1 MKKIKLFLAAVAAM
15 VGLSVQ
21 AQSWTAPGSDPVSG
35 QEYYIMNLGVGQF
48 LTGAN
53 SWGTQISMTTEG
65 TGLRVRLEQGTF
77 TVGGQSLSGWE
88 IVNVTNSNKLFFRDS
103 EGSGFVDKGN
113 QDKGFVWNI
122 TKVNG
127 AYRLQTAAGD
137 PTFPAAVVQYAN
149 ATAAGGAV
157 VFDNGPMASNID
169 WMFFTPEQ
177 ATAEN
182 VVARARLYAA
192 LIRAYNEGM
201 DTDAAAAVYENAS
214 ATSDEMAAAVT
225 ALNNGRY
232 ANALAKASNSD
243 PRDITEFV
251 LTNADFSAGNTGGW
265 ETNYVSGQ
273 QANNIGY
280 QGNKYANGNVA
291 ISKFIEAWRNN
302 AQLGD
307 GYLRQTVSGLP
318 EGKYVL
324 EADAI
329 AVWQKNENLQVTGAQ
344 LYITADGAD
353 YKTELNTLNEK
364 PQHFSTE
371 FLFTGEGDVIFG
383 LRTIGATNN
392 WLCADNFKVTFY
404 GIDLSAYVTQLAA
417 AVAEF
422 DALDKSAAI
431 ASVYDAQKAIVD
443 ENNKEWTSS
452 KTYAAA
458 IAAVQTATA
467 TVQETITAKAN
478 LANAV
483 KAADAVEFTIPTSI
497 YANIAAV
504 VAEKNIDYGTVA
516 EYDAATA
523 AITAAINENATSEL
537 VKAYSLVADAWAIY
551 NESYTDANGAKA
563 TFKAVIDA
571 IDEKTTAEEIATA
584 IETANLPDAVQAFI
598 AEVTLAAGHR
608 FNITNFFLVNADFE
622 EACENGKMPNGWNIT
637 ITGQNCGQQNRTDTN
652 PETGLAITNFI
663 EAWHPR
669 QLGSGVIAQTVSSLP
684 EGTYVLECDASICH
698 DPAGADDI
706 TGANLFVQS
715 SLKKEVSEPISNVRL
730 RVKHHSVSF
739 VHGGEGEVTFG
750 LEANNTNANWL
761 SADNFKVYYAGGVP
775 LSTYAEILAD
785 AVAEFEA
792 LEEASDATDY
802 ATYKAIV
809 EEYNKEWSSKSE
821 YQTAISAV
829 NGAASDLSALIS
841 AKAAFN
847 AAVAAANE
855 AKAANANVTGSEL
868 TALDAAIAATSAT
881 AAEYT
886 AATETLTAAT
896 STFTAAAPSY
906 NKYAAYK
913 AETIA
918 LFGSDLEVAAPN
930 TAAEAEVA
938 FQNLN
943 VAQYNKV
950 ATEYPFSLTSKIGD
964 FSTWTGTATIGAD
977 RTADKPNS
985 LSWEHWSG
993 VTHPY
998 YEQCANGYSNAGGW
1012 TIQYTKTTTLPAG
1025 SYVVKVAARSSAG
1038 VTSSVTCSALS
1049 GVEISLPCAGN
1060 NTRGINTNGVA
1071 SWNAEDTFIST
1082 GGQNATVGGTGAG
1095 WQWRF
1100 LPFTLD
1106 EETEVT
1112 MTFYAEASSQ
1122 NQWMSIGDG
1131 ELLSATDIATAV
1143 AYNETA
1149 NNTIEDED
1157 VANVTITRTIK
1168 ASYNTVVLPFDCTL
1182 GQVEAAFGTG
1192 AEVYAFSENGNDANN
1207 ITINFNRV
1215 NAGTISANVP
1225 VLVKATA
1232 ASNEQTFNGVH
1243 VVAPTQGAAAQGTNA
1258 NFIGVFGPTTVTA
1271 GDYFIGNGAVYK
1283 SQGQTNIKAFR
1294 AYIDV
1299 DNTVAGEVKLYIDGI
1314 TTGISEINGEAQ
1326 TEQGAIYT
1334 LAGQRVS
1341 RAQKGIYIV
1350 NGKKVAVK

>member
-1 MKKIKLFLAAVAAM
+1 
-15 VGLSVQ
+15 
-21 AQSWTAPGSDPVSG
+21 
-35 QEYYIMNLGVGQF
+35 
-48 LTGAN
+48 
-53 SWGTQISMTTEG
+53 
-65 TGLRVRLEQGTF
+65 
-77 TVGGQSLSGWE
+77 
-88 IVNVTNSNKLFFRDS
+88 
-103 EGSGFVDKGN
+103 
-113 QDKGFVWNI
+113 
-122 TKVNG
+122 
-127 AYRLQTAAGD
+127 
-137 PTFPAAVVQYAN
+137 
-149 ATAAGGAV
+149 
-157 VFDNGPMASNID
+157 
-169 WMFFTPEQ
+169 
-177 ATAEN
+177 
-182 VVARARLYAA
+182 
-192 LIRAYNEGM
+192 
-201 DTDAAAAVYENAS
+201 
-214 ATSDEMAAAVT
+214 MAAAVT

-251 LTNADFSAGNTGGW
+251 LTNADFSAGNTSGW

-273 QANNIGY
+273 QATNIGY
-280 QGNKYANGNVA
+280 QGNRYANGNVA
-291 ISKFIEAWRNN
+291 ISKFIEAWRKD

-329 AVWQKNENLQVTGAQ
+329 AVWQGEENLQVTGAQ

-353 YKTELNTLNEK
+353 YKTELNTLDKK

-483 KAADAVEFTIPTSI
+483 EAADAVEFTIPTSI

-504 VAEKNIDYGTVA
+504 VAEKNIDYGTAA

-663 EAWHPR
+663 EAWHGSK
-669 QLGSGVIAQTVSSLP
+669 LGNGVIAQTVSSLP

-715 SLKKEVSEPISNVRL
+715 SLKKETQAISNVRL
-730 RVKHHSVSF
+730 YINHYAVSF
-739 VHGGEGEVTFG
+739 SHGGSGSVTFG

-761 SADNFKVYYAGGVP
+761 SADNFKVYYAGGVD
-775 LSTYAEILAD
+775 LSVYAD
-785 AVAEFEA
+785 ALAEAVAAFEA
-792 LEEASDATDY
+792 LEASADATDY

-809 EEYNKEWSSKSE
+809 DENNIEWSTSAE
-821 YQTAISAV
+821 YQAAIDAV

-855 AKAANANVTGSEL
+855 AKDANANVTGSEL
-868 TALDAAIAATSAT
+868 TALDAAIAATPAT
-881 AAEYT
+881 ADDYT

-896 STFTAAAPSY
+896 TTFTAAAPSY
-906 NKYAAYK
+906 NKYVAYK

-918 LFGSDLEVAAPN
+918 LFGEELAATVAAPN

-943 VAQYNKV
+943 IAQYYKV
-950 ATEYPFSLTSKIGD
+950 ASDYRYSLTSKIGD
-964 FSTWTGTATIGAD
+964 FSTWTGTATLGAD
-977 RTADKPNS
+977 RTADTPNS
-985 LSWEHWSG
+985 LDWEHWSG
-993 VTHPY
+993 VTHSY
-998 YEQCANGYSNAGGW
+998 YEQCGNGYNNAGGW

-1038 VTSSVTCSALS
+1038 VTSSMSCTAT
-1049 GVEISLPCAGN
+1049 ETTIALPCAGN
-1060 NTRGINTNGVA
+1060 NTRGINTSGVA

-1082 GGQNATVGGTGAG
+1082 GGKNATVGGTGAG

-1100 LPFTLD
+1100 LPFTLT

-1112 MTFYAEASSQ
+1112 MTFYAEASTQ
-1122 NQWMSIGDG
+1122 YQWMSIADG
-1131 ELLSATDIATAV
+1131 ELLSAENIATAV
-1143 AYNETA
+1143 AYNEA
-1149 NNTIEDED
+1149 SDDNNIEDVD
-1157 VANVTITRTIK
+1157 VANVTITRSIK
-1168 ASYNTVVLPFDCTL
+1168 EGFNTVVLPFDLTAS
-1182 GQVEAAFGTG
+1182 QVTSAFGNG
-1192 AEVYAFSENGNDANN
+1192 AEVYAFSENSDNAND
-1207 ITINFNRV
+1207 ITINFNKV

-1232 ASNEQTFNGVH
+1232 ASTEQVFNGVQ
-1243 VVAPTQGAAAQGTNA
+1243 VVAPTQGAAVQGTNA
-1258 NFIGVFGPTTVTA
+1258 NFIGVFGPTTVAA

-1283 SQGQTNIKAFR
+1283 STGATNIKAFR

-1299 DNTVAGEVKLYIDGI
+1299 DNTVAGEVKLFIDGI
-1314 TTGISEINGEAQ
+1314 TTGISEINGAAASE
-1326 TEQGAIYT
+1326 EQGAIYT
-1334 LAGQRVS
+1334 LAGQRVQK
-1341 RAQKGIYIV
+1341 AQKGLYIV
-1350 NGKKVAVK
+1350 NGKKVLVK

>member
-15 VGLSVQ
+15 VGLSAQ

-103 EGSGFVDKGN
+103 EASGFVDRGN

-137 PTFPAAVVQYAN
+137 PAYPAAVVQYAN

-192 LIRAYNEGM
+192 LIRAYNEGV

-280 QGNKYANGNVA
+280 QGNRYANGNVA

-302 AQLGD
+302 AKLGD

-329 AVWQKNENLQVTGAQ
+329 AVWQGNENLQVTGAQ
-344 LYITADGAD
+344 LYITADGTD
-353 YKTELNTLNEK
+353 YKTELNTLDKK

-371 FLFTGEGDVIFG
+371 FLFTGEGNVIFG

-663 EAWHPR
+663 EAWHPS

-809 EEYNKEWSSKSE
+809 EENNKEWSSKSE

-829 NGAASDLSALIS
+829 NKAIEDLTTINTAKSAYAAALTAASD
-841 AKAAFN
+841 AKT
-847 AAVAAANE
+847 
-855 AKAANANVTGSEL
+855 ANANVTGEEL
-868 TALDAAIAATSAT
+868 TTLNAAIDDHPGTT
-881 AAEYT
+881 AASYKEKTT
-886 AATETLTAAT
+886 ALTAAT
-896 STFTAAAPSY
+896 SAFIAAAPAY
-906 NKYAAYK
+906 NAYVAYK
-913 AETIA
+913 EETIK
-918 LFGSDLEVAAPN
+918 LFGTDFAVAAPA
-930 TAAEAEVA
+930 TSADVA
-938 FQNLN
+938 RAVNELK
-943 VAQYNKV
+943 VGQYNMV
-950 ATEYPFSLTSKIGD
+950 EANYPNSLSGKIGE
-964 FSTWTGTATIGAD
+964 FSTWTMTATSNGNPD
-977 RTADKPNS
+977 TPQTNS
-985 LSWEHWSG
+985 DQHWSG
-993 VTHPY
+993 ATHNY
-998 YEQCANGYSNAGGW
+998 YEQGVNGWAANNFTVGYS
-1012 TIQYTKTTTLPAG
+1012 KTASLPAG
-1025 SYVVKVAARSSAG
+1025 DYVIKVATRASGNVTGTISASATENVVAIANVGASSK
-1038 VTSSVTCSALS
+1038 
-1049 GVEISLPCAGN
+1049 
-1060 NTRGINTNGVA
+1060 GITTDGVA
-1071 SWNAEDTFIST
+1071 SFDEGTFA
-1082 GGQNATVGGTGAG
+1082 NNGTGYG
-1095 WQWRF
+1095 WEWRY
-1100 LPFTLD
+1100 LPFTL
-1106 EETEVT
+1106 TNAAEVT
-1112 MTFYAEASSQ
+1112 INIQAASSSQ
-1122 NQWMSIGDG
+1122 YGWVSIADG
-1131 ELLSATDIATAV
+1131 ELLSAEDIATAV
-1143 AYNETA
+1143 SFNEGN
-1149 NNTIEDED
+1149 NNTISDVD
-1157 VANVTITRTIK
+1157 VANVTMNRTIK
-1168 ASYNTVVLPFDCTL
+1168 EGFNTVVLPFDLTEA
-1182 GQVEAAFGTG
+1182 QVKAAFGTA
-1192 AEVYAFSENGNDANN
+1192 AEVYAFSERSENAND

-1225 VLVKATA
+1225 VLVKAKA
-1232 ASNEQTFNGVH
+1232 ASNQQTFNGVQI
-1243 VVAPTQGAAAQGTNA
+1243 VAPTQGAAVQGTNA
-1258 NFIGVFGPTTVTA
+1258 NFIGVFGPTEVPE

-1283 SQGQTNIKAFR
+1283 SAGSTSIKAFR

-1326 TEQGAIYT
+1326 TEQGAIYN